1 MHMKHTLTA
10 LALLGLCGFS
20 SLSAEGADYSNDMKL
35 PVSSKITT
43 NEGAASVERQFD
55 HKHSPY
61 FKHPDFYHMKSNK
74 TLTMLTGFRTLQQSS
89 EWSCGPAAALMV
101 LDWYG
106 KAGSYTEESLA
117 AFRHQP
123 ADVHVAAFPDGYPG
137 TTLKQMEDIWNKVDG
152 FTWED
157 TLSYIKEGKPLTPE
171 SIQQELKAGH
181 PILVCW
187 IDWGGHWQV
196 IIGYDN
202 MGTEN
207 TLDDVLIVA
216 DSYDVTD
223 HNQDGY
229 GIYPA
234 SRFFSTFDMYGQF
247 PDSEGGS
254 QGIFLIPV
262 ASN

>member
-1 MHMKHTLTA
+1 MLVKHILAAIALTGLLQFPA
-10 LALLGLCGFS
+10 L
-20 SLSAEGADYSNDMKL
+20 SLQGADYSNDMKL

-43 NEGAASVERQFD
+43 DEGAASVDRQFD

-61 FKHPDFYHMKSNK
+61 FQHPDFYHMKSTK
-74 TLTMLTGFRTLQQSS
+74 TLTLLSHFRTLQQSS
-89 EWSCGPAAALMV
+89 EWSCGPCAALMA

-106 KAGSYTEESLA
+106 KASTYTEESLA

-137 TTLKQMEDIWNKVDG
+137 TTLKQMEEIFQKVGG
-152 FTWED
+152 FTYED
-157 TLSYIKEGKPLTPE
+157 TLTYAKEGKTLTPE
-171 SIQQELKAGH
+171 IIKQELKAGH

-196 IIGYDN
+196 IIGYDT
-202 MGTEN
+202 MGTESP
-207 TLDDVLIVA
+207 LDDILIVA

-234 SRFFSTFDMYGQF
+234 SRFFATFDMYGQF
-247 PDSEGGS
+247 PASEGGS
-254 QGIFLIPV
+254 QGLFLIPYDG
-262 ASN
+262 

>member
-1 MHMKHTLTA
+1 MLVKHILAAIALTGLLQFPA
-10 LALLGLCGFS
+10 L
-20 SLSAEGADYSNDMKL
+20 SLQGADYSNDMKL

-43 NEGAASVERQFD
+43 DEGAASVDRQFD

-61 FKHPDFYHMKSNK
+61 FQHPDFYHMKSTK
-74 TLTMLTGFRTLQQSS
+74 TLTLLTGFRTLQQSS
-89 EWSCGPAAALMV
+89 EWSCGPCAALMA

-106 KAGSYTEESLA
+106 KAGTYTEASLA

-123 ADVHVAAFPDGYPG
+123 ADVHVSAFPDGYPG
-137 TTLKQMEDIWNKVDG
+137 TTLKQMEEIFQKVGG
-152 FTWED
+152 FTYED
-157 TLSYIKEGKPLTPE
+157 TLTFAKEGKTLTPDI
-171 SIQQELKAGH
+171 IQQELKAGH

-196 IIGYDN
+196 IIGYDT
-202 MGTEN
+202 MGTESP
-207 TLDDVLIVA
+207 LDDVLIVA

-229 GIYPA
+229 GIYPT

-247 PDSEGGS
+247 PASEGGS
-254 QGIFLIPV
+254 QGVFLIPMV
-262 ASN
+262 K